1 MTEPADG
8 LLGLGFTEASD
19 FGVESFFSSLIGT
32 GTLDEEVFSIYL
44 NGDSGELVLGG
55 TNPARYIPNS
65 IIWFNV
71 IANVSDYLHPLD
83 PRQMYSQHGLAF
95 HSELLG
101 NRIVFPNVEQKP
113 HSWGT
118 RWHKCLG

>member
-83 PRQMYSQHGLAF
+83 PPANGLTTWSCVPF
-95 HSELLG
+95 
-101 NRIVFPNVEQKP
+101 RITGK
-113 HSWGT
+113 SD
-118 RWHKCLG
+118 CIS